1 LNDMLTNQQIQALY
15 DRANLMGTDVVR
27 WSDLFQVLAESRN
40 PDTTNYTTKPVLFSD
55 LPEYADD
62 AAAVLDGHP
71 SGALYRT
78 STGQVNQ
85 VLPAI

>member
-1 LNDMLTNQQIQALY
+1 MWTNRQIQALY
-15 DRANLMGTDVVR
+15 DKANAAGTDVVR
-27 WSDLFQVLAESRN
+27 WSDLFEILEESRN
-40 PDTTNYTTKPVLFSD
+40 PDTTDYTLQPVAFSD

-62 AAAVLDGHP
+62 AAAVSGGLP

-78 STGQVNQ
+78 SSGQVNQ